1 MRDVLLSARFSIDY
15 PGKPGTLRD
24 IALEIRTGEIFGLI
38 GPSGSGKSTIAL
50 ALLGLL
56 GFRGGTVRGQLL
68 FQGRDL
74 MACGER
80 AWRSVR
86 GREIALVLQS
96 PIAALNPALRIETQ
110 LREAWRVHR
119 AESWK
124 QARPEIQAQ
133 LRSLELPADDGF
145 LRHYPRQL
153 SVGQA
158 QRVLIAMAVMHRPK
172 LLIADEP
179 TSALD
184 PVAQG
189 QTLALFRRLNREM
202 GTAILYI
209 SHDLA
214 SVSSICHTVAVLE
227 AGRVAACGPAGA
239 VLGTLQANRDSIEA
253 VPVASFH

>member
-56 GFRGGTVRGQLL
+56 GFRGGRVRGQLL

-110 LREAWRVHR
+110 LCEAWRVHR
-119 AESWK
+119 AEVWK
-124 QARPEIQAQ
+124 QARAEIQAL

-184 PVAQG
+184 SVAQG

-227 AGRVAACGPAGA
+227 AGRMAVCGPAGV
-239 VLGTLQANRDSIEA
+239 VLGTLEASRDSNEA
-253 VPVASFH
+253 VPVGTFH

>member
-56 GFRGGTVRGQLL
+56 GFRGGTVRGQLQ

-74 MACGER
+74 MACRER

-119 AESWK
+119 PEAWK
-124 QARPEIQAQ
+124 QARPEIQAL

-145 LRHYPRQL
+145 LRRYPRQL

-209 SHDLA
+209 SHDLV
-214 SVSSICHTVAVLE
+214 SVSSMCHTVAVLE
-227 AGRVAACGPAGA
+227 AGRVAACGPVGA
-239 VLGTLQANRDSIEA
+239 VLGTLQARHDSNEA